1 MFLLQQVSSL
11 TLFVTHYPSLAEL
24 DAIFPNQVTNNH
36 MAFMT
41 SEEVQ
46 DQQSTIQDMEGGEA
60 EEQHLPSIVPS
71 VTFLYN
77 LVNGAA
83 ARSYG
88 LNVARL
94 AGIPDEIL
102 KKAAAK
108 SRELENLITTRRWVA
123 RS

>member
-1 MFLLQQVSSL
+1 
-11 TLFVTHYPSLAEL
+11 
-24 DAIFPNQVTNNH
+24 

-46 DQQSTIQDMEGGEA
+46 DQQSTVQSTEGGEA
-60 EEQHLPSIVPS
+60 EEQQLPSTVPS
-71 VTFLYN
+71 VTFLYH

-94 AGIPDEIL
+94 AGIPNEIL
-102 KKAAAK
+102 KEAASK
-108 SRELENLITTRRWVA
+108 SRELENLITTRR
-123 RS
+123 

>member
-1 MFLLQQVSSL
+1 MSSL

-24 DAIFPNQVTNNH
+24 EDMFSEQVTNNH

-41 SEEVQ
+41 SQEEQ
-46 DQQSTIQDMEGGEA
+46 DQQGAKQCSEGGEGDT
-60 EEQHLPSIVPS
+60 VPS
-71 VTFLYN
+71 VTFLYH

-94 AGIPDEIL
+94 AGIPNEIL
-102 KKAAAK
+102 NMAAEK
-108 SRELENLITTRRWVA
+108 SHELEKMILSRR
-123 RS
+123 

>member
-41 SEEVQ
+41 SEEGQ
-46 DQQSTIQDMEGGEA
+46 DHQSTREDIEGGEA
-60 EEQHLPSIVPS
+60 EEHYLPSIVPS

-108 SRELENLITTRRWVA
+108 SRELENLITTRR
-123 RS
+123 

>member
-1 MFLLQQVSSL
+1 MCSL

-24 DAIFPNQVTNNH
+24 EIIFPKQVTNNH

-41 SEEVQ
+41 SQEEE
-46 DQQSTIQDMEGGEA
+46 QQQIAKQCTEGGEA
-60 EEQHLPSIVPS
+60 RSVPS
-71 VTFLYN
+71 VTFLYH

-94 AGIPDEIL
+94 AGMPREIL
-102 KKAAAK
+102 NMAAEK
-108 SRELENLITTRRWVA
+108 SHELENMILSRR
-123 RS
+123 

>member
-1 MFLLQQVSSL
+1 
-11 TLFVTHYPSLAEL
+11 
-24 DAIFPNQVTNNH
+24 

-46 DQQSTIQDMEGGEA
+46 DQQTVKHCTEGGEG
-60 EEQHLPSIVPS
+60 EEQSVTSPVPS
-71 VTFLYN
+71 VTFLYH

-94 AGIPDEIL
+94 AGIPNEIIN
-102 KKAAAK
+102 KAAAK
-108 SRELENLITTRRWVA
+108 SQELENLITTRR
-123 RS
+123 